1 MVTHTAQSAPINFS
15 ETELIQVAENYPHM
29 RVLAG
34 HVLFDEGSP
43 SSTAYIVLEGELE
56 VLKRAEDRQVLL
68 GVVGKGELIGEMS
81 LLQDR
86 PRTATMRARTNTL
99 LIEVDG
105 QQFKDV
111 LTTCPAVSYG
121 VLETVIA
128 RMGSNELRM
137 RQNNAMEH
145 WNELTAGVAHELNN
159 PSAAIKR
166 GVDQLAEA
174 LDLFTRAQRALGLF
188 HYSPDQQQML
198 DELYVQIR
206 ERAQHPPELDAM
218 ALSDREYEIE
228 SFLQDFG
235 IEESWEFSESLVN
248 LRISIDDLD
257 LLTDFFTPEQ
267 LRPGLVLIS
276 AMYKTYG
283 LLAEISA
290 GAAQISGIVDTLKG
304 YSYLD
309 QAPVQEVDVTD
320 GIDKTLLILRQ
331 RILPTLSV
339 RREYTPDLP
348 RIQAYGRELNQVWT
362 NIINNAIQALN
373 GEGEIVIRARRDDQP
388 NWVAVEIED
397 NGPGIAP
404 EHLPKLFDPFFT
416 TKPPGKGTGLGLNVS

>member
-1 MVTHTAQSAPINFS
+1 M
-15 ETELIQVAENYPHM
+15 
-29 RVLAG
+29 
-34 HVLFDEGSP
+34 
-43 SSTAYIVLEGELE
+43 
-56 VLKRAEDRQVLL
+56 
-68 GVVGKGELIGEMS
+68 
-81 LLQDR
+81 
-86 PRTATMRARTNTL
+86 
-99 LIEVDG
+99 
-105 QQFKDV
+105 
-111 LTTCPAVSYG
+111 
-121 VLETVIA
+121 
-128 RMGSNELRM
+128 
-137 RQNNAMEH
+137 
-145 WNELTAGVAHELNN
+145 AHELNN

-166 GVDQLAEA
+166 GVEQLAEA

-218 ALSDREYEIE
+218 ARSDREYEIE
-228 SFLQDFG
+228 SFLEDFG
-235 IEESWEFSESLVN
+235 IENSWEFSESLVN
-248 LRISIDDLD
+248 LRISTDDLD
-257 LLTDFFTPEQ
+257 MLTDFFTPEQ

-290 GAAQISGIVDTLKG
+290 GAGQISGIVDTLKG

-331 RILPTLSV
+331 RIPPTLSV
-339 RREYTPDLP
+339 RREYAPDLP

-362 NIINNAIQALN
+362 NIINNAIQALDSQ
-373 GEGEIVIRARRDDQP
+373 GEIVIRARRDDQP

-404 EHLPKLFDPFFT
+404 EHLSKLFDPFFT
-416 TKPPGKGTGLGLNVS
+416 TKAPGKGTGLGLNVSYNIVVERHRGEILVDSRPGRTVFTVRLPIDFERL